1 MKNEENFKNVR
12 QKTEKKNNIARELNS
27 NKFSSNQNGIT
38 LIALVLTIIILI
50 ILAAVS
56 MESVF
61 GKDGLIKR
69 AQDARNFQTNSELV
83 ENQFFEDAENFIN
96 DTIDELKKIDDKTE
110 AKWSTEG
117 GQNYGSDVWNAQ

>member
-1 MKNEENFKNVR
+1 
-12 QKTEKKNNIARELNS
+12 
-27 NKFSSNQNGIT
+27 
-38 LIALVLTIIILI
+38 
-50 ILAAVS
+50 